1 VVAESRA
8 RAEAA
13 GELIGVEWEP
23 LPPVADMAE
32 AGEAGSPLIHPEW
45 GTNVA
50 VSFTHAIGD
59 PDAAFAGADVVV
71 SETFRIQRYVGM
83 PIEGRGVVALWD
95 RRDGTLTTWNST
107 QVPHFVQQGLTT
119 TLGLPPHKI
128 RVIAPDLGGGFG
140 TKAPG
145 YAEDALV
152 PIASIVLRRP
162 ATRTED
168 PRAHMPGAPHARH
181 HPHTLALA

>member
-1 VVAESRA
+1 MVVAESRA
-8 RAEAA
+8 RAEEAVDVI
-13 GELIGVEWEP
+13 EVEWEP
-23 LPPVADMAE
+23 LPPVADMVE

-95 RRDGTLTTWNST
+95 RRDGALTTRNSAQGPT
-107 QVPHFVQQGLTT
+107 VVQPGPT
-119 TLGLPPHKI
+119 
-128 RVIAPDLGGGFG
+128 AP
-140 TKAPG
+140 
-145 YAEDALV
+145 
-152 PIASIVLRRP
+152 LR
-162 ATRTED
+162 
-168 PRAHMPGAPHARH
+168 
-181 HPHTLALA
+181 L